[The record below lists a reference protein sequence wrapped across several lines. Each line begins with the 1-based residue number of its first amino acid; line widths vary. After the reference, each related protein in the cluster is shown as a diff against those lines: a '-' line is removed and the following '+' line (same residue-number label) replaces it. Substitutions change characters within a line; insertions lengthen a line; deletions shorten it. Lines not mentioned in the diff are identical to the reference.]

1 MKHLDGEDHEY
12 GGFEQG
18 DVHVRQNLLHQILH
32 QEQQAPLLLE
42 LKHVVEVLLFF
53 FDFWHRDC
61 VRVGAGGRDLAD
73 IVRRLFRPLE
83 SNHLKNRLIVYF
95 HTSTGQIISRTYE
108 HSNYD

>member
-53 FDFWHRDC
+53 FDF
-61 VRVGAGGRDLAD
+61 
-73 IVRRLFRPLE
+73 
-83 SNHLKNRLIVYF
+83 
-95 HTSTGQIISRTYE
+95 
-108 HSNYD
+108 